1 MSFAGGERQ
10 GASAGV
16 FPSSNSQKFMN
27 GGTGELGDDCR
38 HTQIDVCGPEL
49 NVYEDGQKGGEGG
62 GSGFSKLNPES
73 VSSEVRLTVQPCAQH
88 HLLRL
93 NTL

>member
-38 HTQIDVCGPEL
+38 HTQIDVRGPEL
-49 NVYEDGQKGGEGG
+49 NVYEDGQKGGGG
-62 GSGFSKLNPES
+62 VPALAN
-73 VSSEVRLTVQPCAQH
+73 
-88 HLLRL
+88 
-93 NTL
+93 